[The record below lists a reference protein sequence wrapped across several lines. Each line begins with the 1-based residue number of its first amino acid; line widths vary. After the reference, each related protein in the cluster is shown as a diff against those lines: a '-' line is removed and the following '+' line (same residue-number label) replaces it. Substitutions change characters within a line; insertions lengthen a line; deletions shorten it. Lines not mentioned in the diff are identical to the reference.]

1 MAKYTVIADT
11 GQRLVEILREA
22 LVPQVITNPGEI
34 DLRSPEDR
42 GDVSLGIFLYDIG
55 ESEDIYQRG
64 TVIHR
69 ERMSKAPIYLNLY
82 YMLTAYSNA
91 DVKYRMVQEE
101 RILGRVIQLFH
112 DYPVIPLEEIDAN
125 KVSGTD
131 LHVQLLR
138 LDADARS
145 KIWDFPNVGRRLS
158 LFYKVS
164 PVTIDSGISREFVRV
179 TEADINVSQKP
190 GVN

>member
-64 TVIHR
+64 TVIYR